1 MKQVKLRHI
10 GWLKPS
16 RTFTLRQPEIKP
28 DIEESGAGPY
38 TAADVRQ
45 IHIASGTNIVA
56 GIWLM
61 IAPYFF
67 CPQAVI
73 RWNDA
78 IVGVLLIVLATLRY
92 VHPLHRFWMSWLNA
106 FLGIWLTASPFLL
119 GCQHIAPQV
128 NDTTL
133 GFIVFVAGAVSA
145 SVRSENR

>member
-10 GWLKPS
+10 GLVKPKRS
-16 RTFTLRQPEIKP
+16 FTLRQPDIK
-28 DIEESGAGPY
+28 ESEGGPY
-38 TAADVRQ
+38 SAADLHQ

-56 GIWLM
+56 GTWLM
-61 IAPYFF
+61 IAPVFF

-78 IVGVLLIVLATLRY
+78 IVGLLLIVLAALRY

-106 FLGIWLTASPFLL
+106 SLGLWLTASPFLL

-145 SVRSENR
+145 SVRSGDR

>member
-10 GWLKPS
+10 RPRKPN
-16 RTFTLRQPEIKP
+16 RAVTLREP
-28 DIEESGAGPY
+28 DVEESGSY
-38 TAADVRQ
+38 SAADLRQ
-45 IHIASGTNIVA
+45 IHFASGTNVVA
-56 GIWLM
+56 GIWLV
-61 IAPYFF
+61 IAPVFF

-78 IVGVLLIVLATLRY
+78 IVGLLLIVLAALRC
-92 VHPLHRFWMSWLNA
+92 VHPLHRFWVSWLNA
-106 FLGIWLTASPFLL
+106 SLGLWLTASPFLL

-145 SVRSENR
+145 SVRSGNR

>member
-1 MKQVKLRHI
+1 MKQVKLRRI
-10 GWLKPS
+10 RLVKPN
-16 RTFTLRQPEIKP
+16 RTLRQP
-28 DIEESGAGPY
+28 DVEESEEPGGGSY
-38 TAADVRQ
+38 SAADLRQ

-56 GIWLM
+56 GIWLA
-61 IAPYFF
+61 IAPAFF

-73 RWNDA
+73 RWNDT
-78 IVGVLLIVLATLRY
+78 IVGLLLIVMAALRY

-106 FLGIWLTASPFLL
+106 FLGLWLTASPFLL

-145 SVRSENR
+145 SVRSGDR